1 MKLSDTPGNV
11 FSTRYSNQVSTR
23 QKNEKR
29 IGRAREKARE
39 VAFNRWERIVELRE
53 TLSAYQASDMTPV
66 FPNRKHVQKV
76 MDCLESL
83 NTEDNELGDVM
94 ILVLKVLS
102 AATYID
108 PHYSGII
115 SKKLLYIES
124 KELLRV
130 LQNSHHEQ
138 IPYYTLSRVML
149 EEIIH
154 KETIIKEKEK
164 LYEKEIESL

>member
-1 MKLSDTPGNV
+1 
-11 FSTRYSNQVSTR
+11 
-23 QKNEKR
+23 
-29 IGRAREKARE
+29 
-39 VAFNRWERIVELRE
+39 
-53 TLSAYQASDMTPV
+53 MTPV

-115 SKKLLYIES
+115 SKKLLHIES
-124 KELLRV
+124 KELCNDLKSIFPAYKHE
-130 LQNSHHEQ
+130 NSESTSKQ
-138 IPYYTLSRVML
+138 LS
-149 EEIIH
+149 
-154 KETIIKEKEK
+154 
-164 LYEKEIESL
+164 